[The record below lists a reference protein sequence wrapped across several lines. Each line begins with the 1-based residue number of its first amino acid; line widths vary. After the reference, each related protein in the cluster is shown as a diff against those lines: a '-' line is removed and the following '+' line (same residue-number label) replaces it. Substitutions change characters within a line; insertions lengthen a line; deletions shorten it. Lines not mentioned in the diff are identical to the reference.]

1 MPKKATDPKIARRYA
16 ELVGLGCPQ
25 AEAARAAQ
33 IGERTGERLLTKPEY
48 RAIVEKTRRERSG
61 HAGDVVA
68 VVDAMLTA
76 TDSNGQPDMA
86 LRARGAELRLRFP
99 AAFDAAGEDD
109 LTDALP
115 EGVYRVYPLP
125 PEE

>member
-1 MPKKATDPKIARRYA
+1 M
-16 ELVGLGCPQ
+16 
-25 AEAARAAQ
+25 
-33 IGERTGERLLTKPEY
+33 
-48 RAIVEKTRRERSG
+48 EKTLQERSG
-61 HAGDVVA
+61 HAGDVFR

-76 TDSNGQPDMA
+76 TDSNGQPDMT

-99 AAFDAAGEDD
+99 AAFEAAGEDD

-125 PEE
+125 KESDGVGEI